1 MTNNRA
7 KRQTWRVWLCAL
19 LIAALTMMGV
29 TAEETP
35 EVEVHFDETSV
46 GLTEGESVDAISGE
60 DESEASIEMDDDA
73 IDGEAPVDIDL
84 ALDGL
89 DVPELLVDGLGSGD
103 GVTEEAAFA
112 AESNSSKPE
121 DFVIEDGVLVEYVG
135 PGGDVVI
142 PDGVT
147 EIRGWSSYVGNRDH
161 ADDITSLAIPD
172 SVTVIACHINGEKLT
187 KVTIG
192 KGLRQLGEDKEKNV
206 FATCSSLKTVDISQD
221 NRYFK
226 SINGIVYDYNLKELL
241 VFPACHN
248 GITFPDGVERIGNN
262 AFYRNNSITSL
273 VIPRS
278 VTSIG
283 DSAFAHANLTDVT
296 IENGDIIIEQYA
308 FGACNSLSKLTI
320 GSANAGAK
328 GTGSIDLEVFLY
340 CEKLKDVTIGGG
352 ITSIGDWAFS
362 YCKTLTNVV
371 LLDGVTYIGWEAFS
385 SCEGLT
391 SITIPESVTCIAP
404 GAFGYITFGESDIED
419 YPEDS
424 DVYKL
429 KDKLV
434 DVTIYGK
441 TGSYAE
447 TYAKENSI
455 PFVSIGTVTA
465 KPTVAPTVTP
475 TVKPTVVPTVV
486 PTVKPTVPPTVAPTV
501 EPTVAP
507 TIAPT
512 EAPTPKPTVD
522 PTPEPTVVPTG
533 ITLNKKKVTL
543 VAGAKLT
550 LKASLVP
557 AGAES
562 ALTWTSSNKKVATVT
577 QEGVVKALRKGTATI
592 NVRTANG
599 KKATCKIT
607 VPTAPTKIAFAQKS
621 YSVKVGKK
629 IALKTTLTPAKAKT
643 RLTWTSSNK
652 KIATVSSKG
661 VVKGIRKGK
670 VVITVQTANGKKAKV
685 KVTVN

>member
-1 MTNNRA
+1 MTNNKT
-7 KRQTWRVWLCAL
+7 KRHAWRVWLCTL

-60 DESEASIEMDDDA
+60 DESEASIEMDDGA

-103 GVTEEAAFA
+103 GVTEETAFA

-147 EIRGWSSYVGNRDH
+147 EIRGWGSHVENGDH
-161 ADDITSLAIPD
+161 VDDITSLVIPD
-172 SVTVIACHINGEKLT
+172 SVTVIACDINGEKLT

-192 KGLRQLGEDKEKNV
+192 KGLRQLGEDKVKNV

-248 GITFPDGVERIGNN
+248 GITFPDGVERIGND

-283 DSAFAHANLTDVT
+283 DSAFAFANLTDVT
-296 IENGDIIIEQYA
+296 IENGDIIIEENA
-308 FGACNSLSKLTI
+308 FDACNSLSKLTI

-328 GTGSIDLEVFLY
+328 GTGSIDCEAFWC

-352 ITSIGDWAFS
+352 ITSIGNWAFS
-362 YCKTLTNVV
+362 HCKTLTNVV
-371 LLDGVTYIGWEAFS
+371 LLDGVTYIGREAFS

-465 KPTVAPTVTP
+465 KPTVKPTVAPTVAP
-475 TVKPTVVPTVV
+475 TVKPTAAPTIA

-501 EPTVAP
+501 
-507 TIAPT
+507 APT
-512 EAPTPKPTVD
+512 EAPTPEPTLE
-522 PTPEPTVVPTG
+522 PTPEPPVEPAK
-533 ITLNKKKVTL
+533 ITLNKKKATL
-543 VAGAKLT
+543 VAGAKLA
-550 LKASLVP
+550 LKASLTP
-557 AGAES
+557 KGAKSE
-562 ALTWTSSNKKVATVT
+562 LTWTSSNKKVATVT
-577 QEGVVKALRKGTATI
+577 QKGVVKALRKGTATI
-592 NVRTANG
+592 TVRTANG

-607 VPTAPTKIAFAQKS
+607 VPTAPTKIAFVKKN

-629 IALKTTLTPAKAKT
+629 IALKTSLTPAKAKT

-670 VVITVQTANGKKAKV
+670 VVITVKTANGKKAKV